1 MCFAFR
7 VWRGVAACWDG
18 WSEPRLHVLV
28 CVCVVGEGGL
38 LRPLLRAPLAGF
50 LSVGSESS
58 ELPCSFL
65 ITALSPRGWVSLIVF
80 ILNFYSLLCVSKILF
95 LFFFFFSPHQVLW
108 SAGLI
113 SGILLVLVM
122 VLVISFFLGFFTDH
136 ALHANIFVL

>member
-1 MCFAFR
+1 M
-7 VWRGVAACWDG
+7 AACWDG

-58 ELPCSFL
+58 KLPCSFL

-95 LFFFFFSPHQVLW
+95 LFFFFLPSPSSLVCRAHFGDTFGSGHGVGHFFFS
-108 SAGLI
+108 GL
-113 SGILLVLVM
+113 LY
-122 VLVISFFLGFFTDH
+122 
-136 ALHANIFVL
+136 